1 MEEAVGIRWHHFITK
16 MASRSHPSA
25 RVQLEDQQASLAI
38 IFRALGGDGGLSLR
52 SSAEQSLN
60 TTRTFLQKIAGSG
73 HRHALAW
80 RDQDCLYLPAQVDFY
95 PSQELN
101 QQLYLWLT
109 ALASC
114 SHLAQMHKGNWIQAN
129 QEAVLACLARFPGL
143 RTLYAQLAAAEVAE
157 RRVRLHISKA
167 NQAREAALLQALL
180 EPGSV
185 EFLPKGQGDANP
197 VPLWLSPAEQQTP
210 PLRAEQDEDI
220 ERSAN
225 NDKPKTPQKPTRKKA
240 EYADDPDGRTG
251 LMLFRLESIFSWSE
265 FIPLDRNQDDEDD
278 EDAER
283 IAEDLDKITLS
294 HNRSTKASKVK
305 LDLDLPSEFED
316 DIPLGDGLLYPE
328 WDYRKGM
335 LKKDHCRVIP
345 FAPRKAQPCPIPARL
360 QASAQKLRKQFSSFN
375 TQPLVLRRQIQGH
388 ELDINACLEQ
398 RVAQLRGNAPSN
410 ALVWKQKQIHHRN
423 LSCLVLADLSL
434 STDAWVNGD
443 KQVIS
448 VIRDSLHLLGEALH
462 ASDDDFALYGFSSR
476 KRNHVRFNMIKN
488 YNEPWDEVIHG
499 RIAALEP
506 GYYTRLGAAIRQ
518 SIDIIQ
524 DHPADKRLLLIL
536 TDGKPNDLDIY
547 EGRYGIEDTRKAILE
562 AHQAGIITYCV
573 TIDQSTAD
581 YVPYVF
587 GQQRYYHLNKAEQLP
602 TMLPRLYLNLTG
614 RIQ

>member
-1 MEEAVGIRWHHFITK
+1 
-16 MASRSHPSA
+16 
-25 RVQLEDQQASLAI
+25 
-38 IFRALGGDGGLSLR
+38 
-52 SSAEQSLN
+52 
-60 TTRTFLQKIAGSG
+60 GSG

-80 RDQDCLYLPAQVDFY
+80 RDADSLHLPAQLDFY

-101 QQLYLWLT
+101 QDLYLWLT
-109 ALASC
+109 ALAS
-114 SHLAQMHKGNWIQAN
+114 SSNLVAMHRGNWIVENQA
-129 QEAVLACLARFPGL
+129 AVLTCLERFPGL
-143 RTLYAQLAAAEVAE
+143 HATYEKLAKAEVHE
-157 RRVRLHISKA
+157 RTVRLTISKA
-167 NQAREAALLQALL
+167 NQTREASIHKALLN
-180 EPGSV
+180 PGSV
-185 EFLPKGQGDANP
+185 EFLPKGQGDADP
-197 VPLWLSPAEQQTP
+197 VPLWLYPGDKRVVGKREDDE
-210 PLRAEQDEDI
+210 EQDSRE
-220 ERSAN
+220 AN
-225 NDKPKTPQKPTRKKA
+225 KDKPKQLKKNQRKKA
-240 EYADDPDGRTG
+240 EYTDDQDSRTG
-251 LMLFRLESIFSWSE
+251 LMLFRLESLFSWSE
-265 FIPLDRNQDDEDD
+265 FIPLDRNEDDSDDEDT
-278 EDAER
+278 ER
-283 IAEDLDKITLS
+283 VAEDLDKITLS
-294 HNRSTKASKVK
+294 KTRSTKASKIK
-305 LDLDLPSEFED
+305 LDLDLPSEIED
-316 DIPLGDGLLYPE
+316 DIPLTEGLLYPE
-328 WDYRKGM
+328 WDYRKRM

-345 FAPRKAQPCPIPARL
+345 FSPRKAEPSPIPAKL
-360 QASAQKLRKQFSSFN
+360 LPMANKLRKQFSSFN
-375 TQPLVLRRQIQGH
+375 TQPLVLRRQLQGH
-388 ELDINACLEQ
+388 ELDINACLEY
-398 RVAQLRGNAPSN
+398 RVAMQHGTASS
-410 ALVWKQKQIHHRN
+410 AAAVWKQKQVQHRD

-443 KQVIS
+443 KQVID
-448 VIRDSLHLLGEALH
+448 VIRESLHLMGEALN

-488 YNEPWDEVIHG
+488 YNEPWSDIIHG